1 MAKGWPGE
9 PDMDYDVLVA
19 ESKAAENVGKPIEN
33 VIFDFGNVLV
43 YWEPSKALVGR
54 YSPESIDW
62 FLDDANSGLYTA
74 FDMTDMGVTEAESVE
89 WARANRGERAA
100 TMLDYYYANFVDTL
114 GGAVPG
120 MRPLIEDLKAAGLGA
135 WGLSNWSTGTYPIAE
150 ENNAVLQALDDKVV
164 SGYVKL
170 RKPNADIFEYAFKQF
185 GIDAASSLFVDDKA
199 MNIVGANAVGM
210 RGVRFSDPYKLRQL
224 LIDNGVNIP
233 AVQ

>member
-9 PDMDYDVLVA
+9 PDMEYDVLVA
-19 ESKAAENVGKPIEN
+19 EGEAAANAGKPITN

-43 YWEPSKALVGR
+43 YWEPGKAMVGR
-54 YSPESIDW
+54 YTPESIDW
-62 FLDDANSGLYTA
+62 FLDDDNSGLYSA
-74 FDMTDMGVTEAESVE
+74 FDMTDMGVSEAESVE

-100 TMLDYYYANFVDTL
+100 DMLDYYYANFIDTL

-120 MRPLIEDLKAAGLGA
+120 MRKLIEDLQQAGVGA
-135 WGLSNWSTGTYPIAE
+135 WGLSNWSTGTFPIAD
-150 ENNAVLQALDDKVV
+150 ENNPVLQMLDGKVV
-164 SGYVKL
+164 SGYIGL
-170 RKPNADIFEYAFKQF
+170 RKPNADIFEYALKEF

-199 MNIVGANAVGM
+199 MNIVGANAVGI